1 MNTIHSSS
9 LAFYPTGYQKP
20 SPDNAEQNR
29 SRATLE
35 SNTGKPPAFV
45 TKPSEP
51 ATIDSV
57 LTKNPLGKNDEQDV
71 IADPKA
77 RKALNAYSQTI
88 NQSNRQRVAEL
99 VTGIDLYA

>member
-1 MNTIHSSS
+1 M
-9 LAFYPTGYQKP
+9 
-20 SPDNAEQNR
+20 
-29 SRATLE
+29 
-35 SNTGKPPAFV
+35 
-45 TKPSEP
+45 
-51 ATIDSV
+51 
-57 LTKNPLGKNDEQDV
+57 TKNPLGKIDEQDV